1 MNGYMLWSFKSR
13 FQLVYIPWKL
23 LEIKQKDLFR
33 PISHSINTR
42 RKCISGHDY
51 ARTRHSLLCMAAK
64 LLWPNWPGWA
74 TLTLAAVSVLF
85 TALTRLNAQAL
96 SVSVQETQ
104 ETKPEQNSTL
114 DIHRII
120 RIFLMFRHFSF
131 LNSFSWVHETVTDCG
146 SVEQPRLYEV
156 RHLAGTSHPG
166 CSRSDRAMKMPP
178 SQNRD
183 LCARH
188 FINQVVAQPKLLSNS
203 HGEEL
208 WKPRW
213 RPLKAAVSKQTI
225 IALNWGDFLSLL
237 RMSSAGVQKN
247 YHCLQEFYGFG
258 ETVSS
263 VCIRICVCG
272 SCGGP
277 CPSCCT
283 LVPTQWAGSC

>member
-131 LNSFSWVHETVTDCG
+131 LNKLIFLGAWDSDRLWFSWAAKAVWGQTSGWDLP
-146 SVEQPRLYEV
+146 PRLLSFRPGHEDAPLSEQGSMCQTL
-156 RHLAGTSHPG
+156 HKSG
-166 CSRSDRAMKMPP
+166 CSA
-178 SQNRD
+178 
-183 LCARH
+183 
-188 FINQVVAQPKLLSNS
+188 AQ
-203 HGEEL
+203 
-208 WKPRW
+208 
-213 RPLKAAVSKQTI
+213 I
-225 IALNWGDFLSLL
+225 
-237 RMSSAGVQKN
+237 
-247 YHCLQEFYGFG
+247 
-258 ETVSS
+258 
-263 VCIRICVCG
+263 
-272 SCGGP
+272 
-277 CPSCCT
+277 
-283 LVPTQWAGSC
+283 TQQ